1 MLPVDLISV
10 VVTTYNRSEAL
21 KPVLSALSQQDDK
34 GFEIISPKDTKV
46 HFAGNPSGYFWF
58 SYDAHASAD
67 ALTAGAA
74 ESAARAA
81 AVARLAEAA
90 ASLK

>member
-1 MLPVDLISV
+1 MKTALLLFALALSGCAITPR
-10 VVTTYNRSEAL
+10 VVTTEIR
-21 KPVLSALSQQDDK
+21 KTDK

-46 HFAGNPSGYFWF
+46 QFAGNPSGYFWF

-74 ESAARAA
+74 ESQARAA

-90 ASLK
+90 AALK